1 MSVAEPQDARRKSL
15 MVEPSEMSLEDG
27 VFKKEGAKISESG
40 NKMSSQDLDEEILN
54 LTAKI
59 DKVFREEEKSSK

>member
-1 MSVAEPQDARRKSL
+1 